1 MTRPNARAQR
11 TNSIED
17 RRLEVETPEQVA
29 VSFDLA
35 GPGSRYAAFLL
46 DGIVLIAILLV
57 MLFAGWLVLAGA
69 GVGGRALVSAV
80 GPLLAAA
87 VFLLLFLVPY
97 GYFVYFEGMRNGQT
111 PGKKYFS
118 LRVVQDG
125 GYPITLHGAVIRNLV
140 RLVDMQP
147 FASGLL
153 GGIFILFHPKAQRL
167 GDMAAG
173 TEVVRERRVHLE
185 LDEDRATI
193 GPPRLREEE
202 YAVLRDYVLRRS
214 TLEAEARS
222 RVAAKLATH
231 FRAYEHTGWHTD
243 DTLLL
248 RVYEDESARRATSGG
263 RVGTGSA
270 AASALVRRQ
279 KRRWRD
285 YRSLLERA
293 RARGLTTLEEAEVS
307 RFAALYREVAA
318 DLARARTYGGS
329 AELLYTLEHD
339 VGGGHNLLYA
349 PRRRRLRR
357 AWEWLQAGF
366 PALVRRRA
374 RVIAAAALLL
384 FGPAAIAGAA
394 IALEPGRA
402 RHMLPAEMIARA
414 EDGARRAAEGRG
426 YFEAP
431 PTAMPLLSSRLI
443 ANNVQVSFVAFAG
456 GVLAG
461 LGTVLVLLL
470 NGIFLGG
477 VVGLFHAERLGL
489 YLWSFVLPHGVI
501 ELTAI
506 CIAGGAGLW
515 LGSAVVVPGRLTR
528 SHALVER
535 GREAVSLL
543 AGVVMLL
550 LLAGLIEGF
559 ISPSSLPAAIKLGAG
574 ALFGILLFAYLFLS
588 GRSAGEGHE
597 IEHEPPPSPPPPPS
611 PSPTHFK
618 AIRGV

>member
-1 MTRPNARAQR
+1 MTRANPRAQR
-11 TNSIED
+11 TSSIED
-17 RRLEVETPEQVA
+17 RRLEFETPEQVA
-29 VSFDLA
+29 VGFDLA

-46 DGIVLIAILLV
+46 DGVVLVAILLV
-57 MLFAGWLVLAGA
+57 MLFAGWLVFAGA
-69 GVGGRALVSAV
+69 RVGGGSLVGAV
-80 GPLLAAA
+80 GPLLAA
-87 VFLLLFLVPY
+87 VVILVLFLVPY

-147 FASGLL
+147 FASGLV

-167 GDMAAG
+167 GDTAAG
-173 TEVVRERRVHLE
+173 TVVVRERRVHLE
-185 LDEDRATI
+185 LEEERATT
-193 GPPRLREEE
+193 GRPRLREEQ

-214 TLEAEARS
+214 TLEAEARG
-222 RVAAKLATH
+222 RVAAKLAAH
-231 FRAYEHTGWHTD
+231 FRAYDDGAWRTD

-248 RVYEDESARRATSGG
+248 RVYEDESARRSTSGG

-279 KRRWRD
+279 KRRWQD

-293 RARGLTTLEEAEVS
+293 RARGLTALEEVEVS

-339 VGGGHNLLYA
+339 VGRGHNLLYA
-349 PRRRRLRR
+349 PPRRRLRR
-357 AWEWLQAGF
+357 AWEWLKWGF

-374 RVIAAAALLL
+374 RIIAAAALLL
-384 FGPAAIAGAA
+384 FGPAVIAGAA
-394 IALEPGRA
+394 IALEPARA
-402 RHMLPAEMIARA
+402 RHVLPAEMIARA
-414 EDGARRAAEGRG
+414 EDGARHAAEGRG

-431 PTAMPLLSSRLI
+431 PTAMPVLSSTLV

-456 GVLAG
+456 GVLGG

-477 VVGLFHAERLGL
+477 VVGLFHAERLGV
-489 YLWSFVLPHGVI
+489 YLWSFILPHGVI

-543 AGVVMLL
+543 AGVVVLL

-559 ISPSSLPAAIKLGAG
+559 ISPSRLPTAVKLCAG
-574 ALFGILLFAYLFLS
+574 ALFGILLFAYLSLS
-588 GRSAGEGHE
+588 GRDAAEAEEAAGKRTN
-597 IEHEPPPSPPPPPS
+597 PAPPPPPS
-611 PSPTHFK
+611 TAQFT